1 MRRKRGMRKKHGI
14 IMALLCMLV
23 FVLTACGGEKSTTAP
38 AEKDTLVVADGA
50 SPTSLDPRAAN
61 NNVSSR
67 VMVQIYDTLV
77 EQDENIQIQPGLAE
91 SWEQVDDV
99 TTVFHLR
106 KGIKFHNGEELKAS
120 DVKFSLEAEKASPQT
135 SEIMEALKE
144 VVVLDDYTVKVIT
157 EYPFAAILNHLAHP
171 ASAIVNEKAVK
182 EAGESYGQ
190 HPVGTGPFK
199 FVEWQSGDSVTLEAN
214 EEYYKGA
221 SSIKHLVFKNVVE
234 TTNRTIGLET
244 GEIDIAYDIDGLDK
258 IKIAEDPKLN
268 LVEDLDL
275 SVTYLGFN
283 LRKAPFDNLKVRQA
297 IAYAIDQQPIVDT
310 VYQGAAFPA
319 NSIIGPK
326 IFAHSDKGIRYQ
338 QDLEKAKILLAE
350 AGYKDGF
357 KTEIWINDNPTRR
370 DIAVILQDQLKQIG
384 IDAEVK
390 TLEWGAYLDGTA
402 RGDHQMYILGWGTV
416 TADPDYGIN
425 ALVTT
430 KAMGAAGNRSFYSN
444 PKVDELLQKG
454 RATTEPEARKA
465 IYEEIQVILQ
475 EELPMYYI
483 IYPKK
488 SVGMQKYI
496 EGFKFNP
503 AGHHRIYGVSFKAE

>member
-1 MRRKRGMRKKHGI
+1 M
-14 IMALLCMLV
+14 
-23 FVLTACGGEKSTTAP
+23 
-38 AEKDTLVVADGA
+38 
-50 SPTSLDPRAAN
+50 
-61 NNVSSR
+61 
-67 VMVQIYDTLV
+67 
-77 EQDENIQIQPGLAE
+77 
-91 SWEQVDDV
+91 
-99 TTVFHLR
+99 
-106 KGIKFHNGEELKAS
+106 
-120 DVKFSLEAEKASPQT
+120 
-135 SEIMEALKE
+135 
-144 VVVLDDYTVKVIT
+144 
-157 EYPFAAILNHLAHP
+157 
-171 ASAIVNEKAVK
+171 
-182 EAGESYGQ
+182 
-190 HPVGTGPFK
+190 
-199 FVEWQSGDSVTLEAN
+199 
-214 EEYYKGA
+214 
-221 SSIKHLVFKNVVE
+221 
-234 TTNRTIGLET
+234 ET

-310 VYQGAAFPA
+310 VFQGAAFPA

-326 IFAHSDKGIRYQ
+326 IFAHSDKGIKYQ

-390 TLEWGAYLDGTA
+390 TLEWELTWTE
-402 RGDHQMYILGWGTV
+402 RLGDHQMYILGWGTV

-454 RATTEPEARKA
+454 RATTEPKPERLSTKKFKLS
-465 IYEEIQVILQ
+465 YKKNCQCSIL
-475 EELPMYYI
+475 YI
-483 IYPKK
+483 LRRVLECKNILKDLNLIRQDITEFMEFLLRRNNL
-488 SVGMQKYI
+488 V
-496 EGFKFNP
+496 
-503 AGHHRIYGVSFKAE
+503 